1 MTPGAAAVPA
11 VASASP
17 ARPVGTS
24 SDPEPHKGLPRTP
37 GQVRAMGYVL
47 LWLLILLWAAIY
59 ARASEDR
66 APSLGGGI
74 VPLVVL
80 ATLAWWALSI
90 ARRREAWAR
99 RQLVRDI
106 AAESAQTG
114 IPHVVEGVDPDPYPD
129 AVLSSRA
136 EVIWGLI
143 LLAVSLVILVAGFS
157 RPQPFASLLIVAP
170 VSVGAGVWLLRIA
183 QARIRY
189 AARQAQRADAVASR
203 IPVPASGDPVPDPEP
218 YPWLKTPIALI
229 RMVQRA
235 LVVVAGVAWAAFS
248 ATSPTGLANRMMWG
262 AIIVP
267 LLVTVAVVLLQGVRA
282 KEEWIFRERARAAI
296 LDAART
302 RVRTVTAQLDPSWR
316 AGTLTAPESKLRAFW
331 LIPLSW
337 CLTFAAVSTDVLAR
351 ESVWISIVMST
362 VVPAMLWVSYRW
374 EQRRQA
380 LAAAEGVVQHPVDP
394 VAPTTPVPDP
404 EPYPVSKLTPGQ
416 TRATAYV
423 LIGGLP
429 MLWAAEVLRA
439 PQGTESGLGVLNSF
453 TVVFLLLAWWT
464 LSVARR
470 REAWARRE
478 LVRSLAALSA
488 ADRVPYV
495 VPAVDPDPYP
505 SSSWTVA
512 KQTGWGAVL
521 MSLPLALGAAAV
533 LGGRSDPVDVMP
545 FVGWGLIFGGWLLRI
560 ARARRRYA
568 ARQRQRAA
576 VTSGAAGPTWVNPY
590 AAPAAPAATV
600 ASAPPADPLPDPE
613 PFAALPGSAGF
624 WRRLQRAL
632 VACLVIG
639 WIDVAVRTDGGHSG
653 SLAVPALIVVL
664 AGALAA
670 AMLVVARRREEWR
683 FRHVSRAAIEDAAR
697 TGRPVVTIPLDPSL
711 RAGTFVSPRSKL
723 AGLGLVPLSVV
734 LFAALGSARIVGN
747 DAGVAVLLLAFAGL
761 VALLVTFVW
770 ERRRLAMARQA
781 FGADAPTHTAPI

>member
-1 MTPGAAAVPA
+1 
-11 VASASP
+11 
-17 ARPVGTS
+17 
-24 SDPEPHKGLPRTP
+24 
-37 GQVRAMGYVL
+37 
-47 LWLLILLWAAIY
+47 
-59 ARASEDR
+59 
-66 APSLGGGI
+66 
-74 VPLVVL
+74 
-80 ATLAWWALSI
+80 
-90 ARRREAWAR
+90 
-99 RQLVRDI
+99 
-106 AAESAQTG
+106 
-114 IPHVVEGVDPDPYPD
+114 
-129 AVLSSRA
+129 
-136 EVIWGLI
+136 
-143 LLAVSLVILVAGFS
+143 
-157 RPQPFASLLIVAP
+157 
-170 VSVGAGVWLLRIA
+170 
-183 QARIRY
+183 
-189 AARQAQRADAVASR
+189 
-203 IPVPASGDPVPDPEP
+203 
-218 YPWLKTPIALI
+218 
-229 RMVQRA
+229 
-235 LVVVAGVAWAAFS
+235 
-248 ATSPTGLANRMMWG
+248 
-262 AIIVP
+262 
-267 LLVTVAVVLLQGVRA
+267 
-282 KEEWIFRERARAAI
+282 
-296 LDAART
+296 
-302 RVRTVTAQLDPSWR
+302 
-316 AGTLTAPESKLRAFW
+316 
-331 LIPLSW
+331 
-337 CLTFAAVSTDVLAR
+337 
-351 ESVWISIVMST
+351 MST

-429 MLWAAEVLRA
+429 MLWAAEVLRD

-488 ADRVPYV
+488 ADRIPYV

-505 SSSWTVA
+505 DSTWTVA
-512 KQTGWGAVL
+512 KQTWWGAGL
-521 MSLPLALGAAAV
+521 IALSLAACGAVAV
-533 LGGRSDPVDVMP
+533 LGLSEAPQAVH
-545 FVGWGLIFGGWLLRI
+545 FVGWSILFGGWMLRI
-560 ARARRRYA
+560 AQARQRHA
-568 ARQRQRAA
+568 ARQQQRAV

-683 FRHVSRAAIEDAAR
+683 FRQISRAAIEEAAR
-697 TGRPVVTIPLDPSL
+697 TARPLVTIPLDPSL

-723 AGLGLVPLSVV
+723 AGLGLVPLSVA
-734 LFAALGSARIVGN
+734 LFASLGSARIVES

-761 VALLVTFVW
+761 VALLFTFIW
-770 ERRRLAMARQA
+770 ERRRLVRAQQA
-781 FGADAPTHTAPI
+781 FGAPSHTAPI

>member
-11 VASASP
+11 AAPAASS
-17 ARPVGTS
+17 RPVGTVP
-24 SDPEPHKGLPRTP
+24 DPEPHKGLPRTP
-37 GQVRAMGYVL
+37 GQVRAIGYVL

-59 ARASEDR
+59 ARASHDR
-66 APSLGGGI
+66 APSFGGWI

-99 RQLVRDI
+99 RQLVRDM
-106 AAESAQTG
+106 AALSAQTD
-114 IPHVVEGVDPDPYPD
+114 IPHVVEGVDPDPHPD

-136 EVIWGLI
+136 EVTWGLI

-189 AARQAQRADAVASR
+189 AARQAQRAAAAASR
-203 IPVPASGDPVPDPEP
+203 LPVPASGDHVPDPEP

-248 ATSPTGLANRMMWG
+248 STSPTGLANRMMWG

-267 LLVTVAVVLLQGVRA
+267 LLITAAVVLLQVVRA

-302 RVRTVTAQLDPSWR
+302 RVGTVSAPLDPSWR
-316 AGTLTAPESKLRAFW
+316 AGTLMAPESKLRAFW

-337 CLTFAAVSTDVLAR
+337 CLTFAAASKEVLAR

-429 MLWAAEVLRA
+429 MLWAAEVLRD

-488 ADRVPYV
+488 ADRIPYV

-505 SSSWTVA
+505 DSTWTVA
-512 KQTGWGAVL
+512 KQTWWGAGL
-521 MSLPLALGAAAV
+521 IALSLAACGAVAV
-533 LGGRSDPVDVMP
+533 LGLSEAPQAVH
-545 FVGWGLIFGGWLLRI
+545 FVGWSILFGGWMLRI
-560 ARARRRYA
+560 AQARQRHA
-568 ARQRQRAA
+568 ARQQQRAV

-590 AAPAAPAATV
+590 AAPAAPAASV
-600 ASAPPADPLPDPE
+600 SSAPPADPLPDPE

-624 WRRLQRAL
+624 WRRVQRVL
-632 VACLVIG
+632 VAFLVIG
-639 WIDVAVRTDGGHSG
+639 WIEVASRTDGGHSG

-683 FRHVSRAAIEDAAR
+683 FRQISRAAIEEAAR
-697 TGRPVVTIPLDPSL
+697 TARPLVTIPLDPSL

-723 AGLGLVPLSVV
+723 AGLGLVPLSVA
-734 LFAALGSARIVGN
+734 LFASLGSARIVES

-761 VALLVTFVW
+761 VALLFTFIW
-770 ERRRLAMARQA
+770 ERRRLVRAQQA
-781 FGADAPTHTAPI
+781 FGAPSHTAPI